1 MIKSDTFFWI
11 TREDTIVV
19 YLFNHAVGEDTE
31 TIDDMEEMEDILL
44 GATDKMQDD
53 YESLSKEEKE
63 RVLDRTQDLLLTYYG
78 GKIYD

>member
-11 TREDTIVV
+11 TREDAIVV
-19 YLFNHAVGEDTE
+19 YLFNLMVGEDTE
-31 TIDDMEEMEDILL
+31 TINDMEEMEDILL

>member
-11 TREDTIVV
+11 TREDAIVV
-19 YLFNHAVGEDTE
+19 YLFNCAVGDDTE

>member
-11 TREDTIVV
+11 TREDAIVV
-19 YLFNHAVGEDTE
+19 YLFNRMVEDDTE
-31 TIDDMEEMEDILL
+31 TINDMEEMEDILL
-44 GATDKMQDD
+44 GATDKMQGD

-63 RVLDRTQDLLLTYYG
+63 RALDRTQDLLLTYYG